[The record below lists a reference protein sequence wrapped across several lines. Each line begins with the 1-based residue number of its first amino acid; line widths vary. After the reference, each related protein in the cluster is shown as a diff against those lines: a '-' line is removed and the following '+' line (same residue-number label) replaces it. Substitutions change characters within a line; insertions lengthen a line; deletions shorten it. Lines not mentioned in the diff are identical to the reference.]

1 MLVAGEVF
9 PGPSDVGF
17 AIGAGIAGSLGIVS
31 LYRGLAEGRMGI
43 VAPVAGVLAAVVPV
57 VVGAAIDGLPPR
69 EVLAGIGLAFAAV
82 VLVSSSRDQTG
93 RPSGLAFGIAAG
105 LGFGVFNVLIAGLT
119 PGLVF
124 GPLTVLRLVEAILI
138 GAIIVSTRRS
148 WRVPPG
154 LLPAVAAVAVLDL
167 GGNVFYI
174 LATQA
179 GRLDIAATTSSL
191 YPVTTLV
198 LALIVLRER
207 VDRWH
212 AAGIL
217 AAVGSIVLITTGSGG

>member
-1 MLVAGEVF
+1 
-9 PGPSDVGF
+9 
-17 AIGAGIAGSLGIVS
+17 
-31 LYRGLAEGRMGI
+31 
-43 VAPVAGVLAAVVPV
+43 
-57 VVGAAIDGLPPR
+57 
-69 EVLAGIGLAFAAV
+69 
-82 VLVSSSRDQTG
+82 
-93 RPSGLAFGIAAG
+93 
-105 LGFGVFNVLIAGLT
+105 
-119 PGLVF
+119 
-124 GPLTVLRLVEAILI
+124 
-138 GAIIVSTRRS
+138 
-148 WRVPPG
+148 
-154 LLPAVAAVAVLDL
+154 VAAVAVLDL